1 MCTILADGQEQGKN
15 IANGGKASKWLVLSE
30 GKGRRTAYHGGCY
43 EEKMR
48 ESTFF
53 IFLPR
58 LVCLG
63 GCGTTFEVEPSP
75 KSKGRGA
82 SPSVVDVDIP
92 GTLIDRADVLDLR
105 DQDVELLAED

>member
-1 MCTILADGQEQGKN
+1 MHTVLAGGQTQGNDVADGGKT
-15 IANGGKASKWLVLSE
+15 SKWLVSSE
-30 GKGRRTAYHGGCY
+30 EKGRRTAYHGGCY

-48 ESTFF
+48 ESTFLTL
-53 IFLPR
+53 LPR

-75 KSKGRGA
+75 RSKGRVS
-82 SPSVVDVDIP
+82 SPSAVDVDIP
-92 GTLIDRADVLDLR
+92 GTPIESSDVL